1 MQKQEQG
8 RYCYLCQYQVGG
20 GFGDLRQ
27 FPHVALI
34 EAQGGSIEGRSHSGI
49 RRWWWGDVRLLIG
62 RRASVRGLLEFVIRW
77 ATTAINGKRWR
88 PATRDRRAAA
98 PVGGVRRRKR
108 SGLVVRRRWW
118 R

>member
-20 GFGDLRQ
+20 GSEELRQ

-34 EAQGGSIEGRSHSGI
+34 VQGGSNEGWSHSGI
-49 RRWWWGDVRLLIG
+49 RRRWWGDVRLLIG
-62 RRASVRGLLEFVIRW
+62 RQASLRGLLEFVIWW
-77 ATTAINGKRWR
+77 ATTAINRKRWC
-88 PATRDRRAAA
+88 PAARDRRATS
-98 PVGGVRRRKR
+98 PMGGVRRRKR